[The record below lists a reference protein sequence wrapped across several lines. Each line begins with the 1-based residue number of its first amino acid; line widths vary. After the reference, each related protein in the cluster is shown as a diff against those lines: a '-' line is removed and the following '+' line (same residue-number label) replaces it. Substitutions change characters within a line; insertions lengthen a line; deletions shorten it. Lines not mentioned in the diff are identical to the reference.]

1 MYYDW
6 EWLSDI
12 AIIPAWEIFLAG
24 LVVGACIGVL
34 ITLLTGK

>member
-24 LVVGACIGVL
+24 FLVGACIGVL
-34 ITLLTGK
+34 ITLLTSK